1 MEVRM
6 TSNQWCIIYEILSS
20 ALVWIFEANL
30 LFFPYLSLD
39 EKNFTVEI
47 FVLVCRLSILYIQM
61 IERVYSTNE
70 LKSACECVNIEH
82 RTCSVLRHIIQ
93 WNNSHAERKCRKTC
107 RAEERM
113 SIPVRCWNW
122 MCAMRHT
129 FTILP
134 NMERTSFH
142 SCHWA
147 PREWVQLFFWTFWHS
162 IIPIYLCLLIDNAK
176 ILIKKYRHFFGD
188 AIADS
193 IFGRQCQC
201 NYSKDAEYGWEME
214 LSSTVNHPIWIY
226 RTRETE
232 QNNIV
237 GHDGVKNM

>member
-1 MEVRM
+1 MVHYL
-6 TSNQWCIIYEILSS
+6 WDFIICLGVNFRSKSFVFPLS
-20 ALVWIFEANL
+20 
-30 LFFPYLSLD
+30 LSLD
-39 EKNFTVEI
+39 EKNYTVEI

-142 SCHWA
+142 SYVTELHGNGS
-147 PREWVQLFFWTFWHS
+147 EFFSEHSDIQLF
-162 IIPIYLCLLIDNAK
+162 PYIYA
-176 ILIKKYRHFFGD
+176 
-188 AIADS
+188 S
-193 IFGRQCQC
+193 
-201 NYSKDAEYGWEME
+201 
-214 LSSTVNHPIWIY
+214 
-226 RTRETE
+226 
-232 QNNIV
+232 
-237 GHDGVKNM
+237 

>member
-1 MEVRM
+1 
-6 TSNQWCIIYEILSS
+6 
-20 ALVWIFEANL
+20 
-30 LFFPYLSLD
+30 
-39 EKNFTVEI
+39 
-47 FVLVCRLSILYIQM
+47 M

-147 PREWVQLFFWTFWHS
+147 PREWVQLFFWTFWHP

-188 AIADS
+188 S
-193 IFGRQCQC
+193 IQRSQILF
-201 NYSKDAEYGWEME
+201 
-214 LSSTVNHPIWIY
+214 LT
-226 RTRETE
+226 
-232 QNNIV
+232 NNANATIRRMPSM
-237 GHDGVKNM
+237 DGK